1 MDAVSS
7 LFTDEELR
15 GDAGSAFRAAT
26 IAVMAHTG
34 ECFTT
39 MVKIIAEKYGH
50 PVEEMIAAVK
60 ADDRWTSMVL
70 SPIVDKL
77 TSVPAATE
85 AALPAAKKVVKRIKK
100 KPSAAGAAN
109 LNEEKG

>member
-77 TSVPAATE
+77 TSVPAV
-85 AALPAAKKVVKRIKK
+85 PAAKKVVKRIKK